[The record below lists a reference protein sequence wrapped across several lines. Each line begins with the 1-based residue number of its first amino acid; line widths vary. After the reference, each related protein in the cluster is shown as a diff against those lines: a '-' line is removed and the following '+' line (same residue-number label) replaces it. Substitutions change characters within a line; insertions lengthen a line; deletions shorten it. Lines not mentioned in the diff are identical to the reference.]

1 MTMET
6 SRSLKLAG
14 SETDHSF
21 RMTVASTTVFNEKK
35 AKMDPNKPPFPP
47 VLPGV
52 PHGPVARGRGLL
64 TDEHLL
70 GRARGLGV
78 TADELSV
85 GRARGLAVASEEPSV
100 GRARGL
106 ALIADEPSVGRA
118 RGLSMMA
125 DEHSVGRA
133 RGPPVAPAEPIAG
146 RGRGLASTTLDA
158 PLFPYGRGSPGLG
171 SDKPVSVARGTE
183 EEEGGGRFGRARRLL
198 HTSQEPA
205 VGKGRSMSLFVKESE
220 PPGKSERMDTSEV
233 IPCLQEEEPPKV
245 QADVPGPGSSLL
257 SMFRGMGL
265 EPAKTW
271 GRGAPTLGRGAV
283 GEHKD
288 DVQPL
293 VPPVVSAALEAGDSR
308 YSSSFAGRGLIG
320 VGKAVTLPVGRGSG
334 APLAPLIPKDIPM
347 TPAICPLKAELKM
360 EAAREPL
367 KKVGTKGDPVS
378 IGSNY
383 VPIRCKNEAV
393 FQYHITF
400 TPNVESISMRFG
412 MMKDHRSTTGDVVA
426 FDGSILYLP
435 KRLEEVVHLK
445 AERRTDSQEIDIK
458 IQMTKILPPHSDLC
472 IPFYNVVLR
481 RVMKILGL
489 NLIGRNHYD
498 PKSAVVLGKHR
509 LQVWPGYSACIK
521 HTDGGLYLAVD
532 ISHKVL
538 RNDSVL
544 DVMNVIYQQS
554 RESFKDEC
562 TKELIGSIVI
572 TRYNNRTYRIDD
584 IEWAKSPKDS
594 FTMADGSETTFI
606 EYYRKNYG
614 ITVKELDQP
623 LLVHRPKER
632 SKPGGKQVITGEI
645 LLLPE
650 LSFMTGIPEKMR
662 KDFKA
667 MKDLTVHINVSVE
680 QHTHSLKQL
689 LHNISTSQE
698 AVRELSRWGLEISS
712 DILVTQGRTLPME
725 TICLQS
731 ATFVTSPT
739 VDWSREVVR
748 DSSISCIPLYCW
760 AVFYPRRAADQAE
773 ELVATFGKVAGPM
786 GLRLDRPIRIE
797 LRDDRTE
804 TYIKSIHSQLSSEP
818 NVQLVVC
825 IMTGNRDDL
834 YSAIKKLC
842 CVQSPCPSQAINVR
856 TISQP
861 QKLRS
866 IAQKILLQINCKLG
880 GELWTVNVPLKHLMV
895 IGVDI
900 HHDASKKTRSVMGFV
915 ASLNSLMTKWYSR
928 VTFQMPNEE
937 IINGFRVCLL
947 AALQKYYEVN
957 HSFPEK
963 IVIYRDGVSDGQLKT
978 VELYEIPQI
987 LKCFET
993 FPNYE
998 PKLAFIV
1005 VQKRINTTLYAY
1017 GGDRF
1022 GTPPPGTVL
1031 DHTVTHREW
1040 VDFYLMAHSIR
1051 QGCGFPTHYISIYNT
1066 ANLTPDHLQRLT
1078 FKMCHLYWN
1087 WPGTIRVPA
1096 PCKYAHKLAYLSAQY
1111 LHSEPAIQL
1120 CDKLYF
1126 L

>member
-1 MTMET
+1 
-6 SRSLKLAG
+6 
-14 SETDHSF
+14 
-21 RMTVASTTVFNEKK
+21 
-35 AKMDPNKPPFPP
+35 MDPNKPPYLPRP
-47 VLPGV
+47 PGV
-52 PHGPVARGRGLL
+52 PDVPVARGRGLHA
-64 TDEHLL
+64 DESLL

-78 TADELSV
+78 SAD
-85 GRARGLAVASEEPSV
+85 EPSV

-106 ALIADEPSVGRA
+106 AVVLEKPWVGRARGLARIVDEPSVGRARGLAVVLEEPWVGRARGLARIADEPSVGRA
-118 RGLSMMA
+118 RGLAQIA
-125 DEHSVGRA
+125 DEPSVGRA
-133 RGPPVAPAEPIAG
+133 RGLAVALEEPWVALAG
-146 RGRGLASTTLDA
+146 TGRGLASTALDT

-171 SDKPVSVARGTE
+171 SYKPLSVAQGME
-183 EEEGGGRFGRARRLL
+183 EEEGGRIGRARGLL
-198 HTSQEPA
+198 HTSQEPV
-205 VGKGRSMSLFVKESE
+205 VGKGRSTALFLKESE
-220 PPGKSERMDTSEV
+220 PLGKSEHVDTSEV

-245 QADVPGPGSSLL
+245 QAHVPGPGSSLL
-257 SMFRGMGL
+257 SMFRGMGI
-265 EPAKTW
+265 EQGRTW
-271 GRGAPTLGRGAV
+271 GRGAATLGRGAV
-283 GEHKD
+283 GERKG
-288 DVQPL
+288 VQSV
-293 VPPVVSAALEAGDSR
+293 VPPVVSAAFEAGDAH
-308 YSSSFAGRGLIG
+308 YYTGGFAGRGLSG
-320 VGKAVTLPVGRGSG
+320 VGKAVGFPVGRGSG
-334 APLAPLIPKDIPM
+334 APLIPKEIPV
-347 TPAICPLKAELKM
+347 TPAVRPPKAELKM
-360 EAAREPL
+360 EAGGKPL
-367 KKVGTKGDPVS
+367 QKVGTMGHPVS
-378 IGSNY
+378 IASNY
-383 VPIRCKNEAV
+383 VPIRCRNAAV
-393 FQYHITF
+393 FQYHVVF

-412 MMKDHRSTTGDVVA
+412 MMKDHRSTTGDIVA

-445 AERRTDSQEIDIK
+445 AERKTDNQEIDIK

-498 PKSAVVLGKHR
+498 PRSAVVLSKHR
-509 LQVWPGYSACIK
+509 LQVWPGYSTAIK

-544 DVMNVIYQQS
+544 DVMNEIYQQS

-584 IEWAKSPKDS
+584 IEWDKSPKHS

-606 EYYRKNYG
+606 DYYRKNYG

-632 SKPGGKQVITGEI
+632 SKPGGKVITGEI
-645 LLLPE
+645 LILPE
-650 LSFMTGIPEKMR
+650 LSFMTGIPEKMK
-662 KDFKA
+662 KDFRA
-667 MKDLTVHINVSVE
+667 MKDLTMHINVSVE

-698 AVRELSRWGLEISS
+698 AVKELSRWGLEISS

-748 DSSISCIPLYCW
+748 DSSISCIPLDRW
-760 AVFYPRRAADQAE
+760 VVFYPRRAADQAE
-773 ELVATFGKVAGPM
+773 ELVSTFGKVAGPM
-786 GLRLDRPIRIE
+786 GLRLARPVCVE

-804 TYIKSIHSQLSSEP
+804 TYIKTIQSQLSSEP

-825 IMTGNRDDL
+825 IVTGNRDDL

-842 CVQSPCPSQAINVR
+842 CVQSPCPSQVINVR

-866 IAQKILLQINCKLG
+866 IAQKILLQMNCKLG
-880 GELWTVNVPLKHLMV
+880 GELWTVHVPLKHLMV
-895 IGVDI
+895 IGVDV
-900 HHDASKKTRSVMGFV
+900 HHDTSKKTQSVMGFV

-998 PKLAFIV
+998 PKLVFIV
-1005 VQKRINTTLYAY
+1005 VQKRINTTLYAF
-1017 GGDRF
+1017 GGNRF

-1031 DHTVTHREW
+1031 DHTVTNGEW
-1040 VDFYLMAHSIR
+1040 VDFFLMAHSIR

-1096 PCKYAHKLAYLSAQY
+1096 PCKYAHKLAYLSAQF